1 MKLLHKMKFIVFILY
16 LYYIIFILVNQYMYW
31 EFIHPESNS
40 KGKACYMQ
48 LFRLTCTDP
57 IGIQLDPAAALC
69 CCLLE

>member
-1 MKLLHKMKFIVFILY
+1 MCFSHGCLSVYIDGAGVVRKKPRAVCLIL
-16 LYYIIFILVNQYMYW
+16 
-31 EFIHPESNS
+31 
-40 KGKACYMQ
+40 ADCYMQ

>member
-1 MKLLHKMKFIVFILY
+1 
-16 LYYIIFILVNQYMYW
+16 MYQ

-40 KGKACYMQ
+40 EGKACYMQ

>member
-1 MKLLHKMKFIVFILY
+1 MKLLHKMNFIVFILY
-16 LYYIIFILVNQYMYW
+16 LYYIIFIFVNQYMYQ

-40 KGKACYMQ
+40 EGKACYMQ

>member
-1 MKLLHKMKFIVFILY
+1 MKLLFKMNFIVSILS
-16 LYYIIFILVNQYMYW
+16 LYYIIFIFIIQYMYQ

-40 KGKACYMQ
+40 EGKACYMQ
-48 LFRLTCTDP
+48 LFRLTCTDL